1 MRQIGSIQDERLA
14 GTLSDYLY
22 AKGIKNKIEYE
33 EDGTWEIWVFDEEQ
47 LETSR
52 KLMDEFLL
60 DPGKKE
66 FKDHLKQAQE
76 MKHVEDKEEK
86 TYQKRVEASKIR
98 WRNLTSG
105 RIGPVTKVLIAL
117 SAIVF
122 LVSGFGGNAGS
133 IQYLFITEY
142 KISGNMIQ
150 WLGGLP
156 EITSGQVWR
165 LVTPII
171 IHFGFIHILFN
182 MLWLKD
188 LGSQI
193 ENRFSSRYLAFF
205 ILFCASLSNVS
216 QYIVSGPSFGGMSGV
231 VYGLFGFIWI
241 RSRYDPISGFYLDR
255 IVVIMLIG
263 WFFLCLSGLI
273 GGIANTAHGVGLI
286 FGMVWGYI
294 TAYNANLARKP

>member
-66 FKDHLKQAQE
+66 FKNHLKQAQE
-76 MKHVEDKEEK
+76 MKYVEEKEEK

-273 GGIANTAHGVGLI
+273 GGIANTAHGVGLV
-286 FGMVWGYI
+286 FGMIWGYI

>member
-216 QYIVSGPSFGGMSGV
+216 QYIISGPSFGGMSGV

>member
-76 MKHVEDKEEK
+76 MKHVEEKEEK

-142 KISGNMIQ
+142 RISGNMIQ

-171 IHFGFIHILFN
+171 IHFGFMHILFN

-216 QYIVSGPSFGGMSGV
+216 QYIISGPSFGGMSGV

-273 GGIANTAHGVGLI
+273 GGIANTAHGVGLV
-286 FGMVWGYI
+286 FGMIWGYI

>member
-14 GTLSDYLY
+14 GALSDYLY
-22 AKGIKNKIEYE
+22 AKGIKNKIGYE

-76 MKHVEDKEEK
+76 MKHVEEKEEK
-86 TYQKRVEASKIR
+86 AYQKQVEASKIR

-171 IHFGFIHILFN
+171 IHFGFLHILFN

-193 ENRFSSRYLAFF
+193 ENRFSSRYLGFF

-241 RSRYDPISGFYLDR
+241 RSRYDPISGFHLDR

-273 GGIANTAHGVGLI
+273 GGIANTAHGVGLV
-286 FGMVWGYI
+286 FGMAWGYI

>member
-76 MKHVEDKEEK
+76 MKHVEEKEEK

-142 KISGNMIQ
+142 RISGNMIQ

-216 QYIVSGPSFGGMSGV
+216 QYIISGPSFGGMSGV

-273 GGIANTAHGVGLI
+273 GGIANTAHGVGLV
-286 FGMVWGYI
+286 FGMIWGYI